1 MKKGYGRSYGY
12 KEKNKEFEDL
22 ERVKAFKILIQLEEL
37 RRENEKQKNENLNTI
52 TRNYL
57 EDLKLKLEYI
67 KYGYKEGL
75 KVKK

>member
-1 MKKGYGRSYGY
+1 MKKG
-12 KEKNKEFEDL
+12 FEDL
-22 ERVKAFKILIQLEEL
+22 EGVKAFKILIQLEEL